1 MVGTKIGLFMYAQ
14 ARSASAQAVFRD
26 ARPRLK
32 LAQPVAQAKAAA
44 AAQVQQTKMKNV
56 MKTFRC
62 GLS

>member
-1 MVGTKIGLFMYAQ
+1 MYAQ